1 MVNSNSKNMLK
12 NKKNKHAQGL
22 SMNVIIIAAL
32 AMLVLVVLAFI
43 LFNRVELFGKSLQT
57 CEGTCQ
63 VGGCATGNVAIPSD
77 SGCVSKDGSSKEEA
91 MDGKVIY
98 CCKKLF

>member
-1 MVNSNSKNMLK
+1 MAKRNSKNKLR
-12 NKKNKHAQGL
+12 NKRNKRAQGL

-32 AMLVLVVLAFI
+32 AMLVLLILGFI
-43 LFNRVELFGKSLQT
+43 LFSRVELFGKSLQT

-63 VGGCATGNVAIPSD
+63 VGSCETGAVAIPSD
-77 SGCVSKDGSSKEEA
+77 SGCISKDGATNEEPA
-91 MDGKVIY
+91 EGKTIY